1 MTFNKYIIISYVV
14 LIIVIIIGYF
24 YIVDLNKDIA
34 FRDDKILK
42 ERQNVHALQDQ
53 IKMKADSVQLF
64 AVMVEGLQSEA
75 SKKNNE
81 YNVLV
86 SKYNAALDTIR
97 VLKGQSKPPI
107 VTDSSITVPFS
118 GKQGIVKYDG
128 HTIYYIKTKTGE
140 YSIIFVFD
148 PIKLQSEIYYD
159 SKDSLLKNTIKS
171 LTPGVNIDSAVTK
184 IDPQIYTMIYKAS
197 ADCPELPP
205 VYKPNFFD
213 NFGISVSLSQK
224 LTYIDT
230 QLDFTDTN
238 LDVGLFYK
246 TNNFTLF
253 ASKNLL
259 KNEYKFGLSYGL
271 SLRNMINFIF

>member
-1 MTFNKYIIISYVV
+1 MQFNKYVIISYVV
-14 LIIVIIIGYF
+14 LIITIILGFI
-24 YIVDLNKDIA
+24 YINDLKKDIE
-34 FRDDKILK
+34 FRDDRILK

-53 IKMKADSVQLF
+53 MKMKADSVQLF
-64 AVMVEGLQSEA
+64 AVMVEGLQNEA
-75 SKKNNE
+75 SKKNSE

-140 YSIIFVFD
+140 YSIIFIFD

-171 LTPGVNIDSAVTK
+171 LTPGVNIDSAITK
-184 IDPQIYTMIYKAS
+184 IDPKIYTMIYKAS
-197 ADCPELPP
+197 AECPELPP
-205 VYKPNFFD
+205 IYEPNFLD
-213 NFGISVSLSQK
+213 KFGFSLSGTQK
-224 LTYIDT
+224 VKYVDT
-230 QLDFTDTN
+230 QYDFEKFD
-238 LDVGLFYK
+238 LEFGLFYK

-253 ASKNLL
+253 GNKNLL
-259 KNEYKFGLSYGL
+259 KDEFKVGISYGIT
-271 SLRNMINFIF
+271 LRNILNTIF